1 MNKATLDAQ
10 ADAIDAVLDRNNIVG
25 RCVGG
30 TLTHRKLML
39 EIALQPGTTFAR
51 VQACA
56 PHFARVL
63 GVSAVRIEKSNGGV
77 LIVKDIVDSRPL
89 LSSILQQYAERLPS
103 FTAILGLDGED
114 APLMLRIP
122 AVDVRSAVCVGGRCK
137 SLLKVILESL
147 IAQNAPSDL
156 QIVGYKTENHGW
168 TGRQPEHTLLSV
180 QREIARRA
188 EKDVIRPL
196 LVVAIPDLT
205 QCDPDIVAD
214 IVASGPTV
222 GVHVLAA
229 SATEVSQKF
238 GIVIRATD
246 EKGGYVLSY
255 PSGTI
260 PFTAA
265 LCAPPAPVAPKHT
278 APVERVENKP
288 AADTAELFAEIEAL
302 LK

>member
-1 MNKATLDAQ
+1 
-10 ADAIDAVLDRNNIVG
+10 
-25 RCVGG
+25 
-30 TLTHRKLML
+30 
-39 EIALQPGTTFAR
+39 
-51 VQACA
+51 
-56 PHFARVL
+56 
-63 GVSAVRIEKSNGGV
+63 
-77 LIVKDIVDSRPL
+77 
-89 LSSILQQYAERLPS
+89 
-103 FTAILGLDGED
+103 
-114 APLMLRIP
+114 MLRIP
-122 AVDVRSAVCVGGRCK
+122 AADVRSAVCVGGRCK

-147 IAQNAPSDL
+147 IAQNAPDDL
-156 QIVGYKTENHGW
+156 QIVGYKTESHGW
-168 TGRQPEHTLLSV
+168 TGRQPEHMLLSV
-180 QREIARRA
+180 QREIARRT
-188 EKDVIRPL
+188 EKDMIRPL

-205 QCDPDIVAD
+205 QCDPNIVAD

-265 LCAPPAPVAPKHT
+265 LCAPPAPVALKQT

-288 AADTAELFAEIEAL
+288 AADTTELFAEIEAL